1 MPGFI
6 KQESIDEVSNR
17 TDIVSVIGE
26 YVQLTQKGNDW
37 WGCCPF
43 HHEKTPSF
51 SVSADK
57 KFYYCFGC
65 HAKGTVFKFIQEM
78 ENVSFSEAVEILAKK
93 CGIQVEYSS
102 SGREEYKKDP
112 AVQLKAEY
120 TELYTRIASSFHYM
134 LMETDAG
141 KFARDYI
148 TSRGLTE
155 ETLKKFKLGYS
166 PADRTWL
173 KKFLKGKNYSEEFL
187 ANSGLFSKRYPDI
200 SFFNDRLMFPIF
212 NKNGEVVALGG
223 RFLRGDPSKSPKY
236 LNSTDLI
243 QYKKGSTLYAYNF
256 AKQAIHENRKVIFCE
271 GYMDCIAYHQC
282 GLTYAVAPLG
292 TALTEDQIGLV
303 KNYVKD
309 GSVLL
314 SFDSDGAGLA
324 ATKRAILMCRQ
335 QDLTVKVIKLTGG
348 KDPAEIMLKY
358 GPDVLTNEV
367 NSAILDNDFLL
378 SVLTATYSKNS
389 PDEKL
394 KAAREFFTYI
404 DALQSDIQKNAC
416 LEQFSRTYEVSLE
429 AIKNDYLNRN
439 QIEQKKKVSLPSD
452 QNVNE
457 EKIRMTAETAA
468 VLSVI
473 DDDIKYYKKLRSEI
487 TVDDISDPQAKKIF
501 IILEE
506 CSRSENFSVSTIL
519 NHCDQSQLQE
529 MIIKSMHEDPA
540 NKEVKVNDSIKM
552 LKRNVLKRQNDELQ
566 VQICR
571 LERSPLPEDKAQLME
586 LISRRMEI
594 SSRLEDLKK
603 RD

>member
-1 MPGFI
+1 MAGFI
-6 KQESIDEVSNR
+6 KQESIDEVSNK

-51 SVSADK
+51 SVSSDK

-78 ENVSFSEAVEILAKK
+78 ENCSFSEAVESLAKK
-93 CGIQVEYSS
+93 SGVQVEYTST
-102 SGREEYKKDP
+102 GREEYRKDP
-112 AVQLKAEY
+112 SIQLKAEY
-120 TELYTRIASSFHYM
+120 TDLYTRVANSFHYM
-134 LMETDAG
+134 LMETEAG
-141 KFARDYI
+141 KFALEYI
-148 TSRGLTE
+148 TARGLTK
-155 ETLKKFKLGYS
+155 ETLEKFKLGYS

-173 KKFLKGKNYSEEFL
+173 KKFLKGKNYSDEFL

-212 NKNGEVVALGG
+212 NKNGEVVAMGG

-236 LNSTDLI
+236 LNSSDLI
-243 QYKKGSTLYAYNF
+243 QYKKGSTLYAFNF
-256 AKQAIHENRKVIFCE
+256 AKQAIHENHKVIFCE

-292 TALTEDQIGLV
+292 TALTEEQISLV
-303 KNYVKD
+303 KNYVRD
-309 GSVLL
+309 GCVML

-324 ATKRAILMCRQ
+324 ATKRAIIMCRQ
-335 QDLTVKVIKLTGG
+335 HDLTVKVIKLSGG
-348 KDPAEIMLKY
+348 KDPAEIMINY
-358 GPDVLTNEV
+358 GPEVLTNEV

-378 SVLTATYSKNS
+378 SVLTATYGKDS
-389 PDEKL
+389 PDAKL
-394 KAAREFFTYI
+394 KAAMEFFTYI
-404 DALQSDIQKNAC
+404 DALQTDIQKNAC
-416 LEQFSRTYEVSLE
+416 LEQFCRTYEVSLD
-429 AIKNDYLNRN
+429 AIRNDYLNRS
-439 QIEQKKKVSLPSD
+439 QIEQKMKKTLPSD
-452 QNVNE
+452 QNVKE
-457 EKIRMTAETAA
+457 EKIKVTAESAA

-473 DDDIKYYKKLRSEI
+473 DDDISFFKKLRNEI
-487 TVDDISDPQAKKIF
+487 TVDDLSDSLAKKIF

-506 CSRSENFSVSTIL
+506 CSRNDNFSVSSIL
-519 NHCDQSQLQE
+519 NHCENPELQNL
-529 MIIKSMHEDPA
+529 IIKSLQTDSA
-540 NKEVKVNDSIKM
+540 NKEQSVNESIKL
-552 LKRNVLKRQNDELQ
+552 LKRNVLKKQNDELQ

-571 LERSPLPEDKAQLME
+571 LERSQLPEDKAQLME

>member
-1 MPGFI
+1 MAGFI
-6 KQESIDEVSNR
+6 KQESIDEVSSR
-17 TDIVSVIGE
+17 CDIVSVIGE

-65 HAKGTVFKFIQEM
+65 HAKGTVFKFIQEV
-78 ENVSFSEAVEILAKK
+78 ENISFSEAVEVLARKN
-93 CGIQVEYSS
+93 GIQLEYSS

-112 AVQLKAEY
+112 SFQLKAEY
-120 TELYTRIASSFHYM
+120 TELYSRIASSFHYM
-134 LMETDAG
+134 LMETQAG
-141 KFARDYI
+141 KFAKDYI

-173 KKFLKGKNYSEEFL
+173 KKFLKEKNYSEEFL
-187 ANSGLFSKRYPDI
+187 SNSGLFSKKYPDI

-223 RFLRGDPSKSPKY
+223 RFLRGDPLKSPKY
-236 LNSTDLI
+236 LNSSDLI
-243 QYKKGSTLYAYNF
+243 QYKKGSTLYAFNF
-256 AKQAIHENRKVIFCE
+256 AKKSIHEEHKVIFCE

-292 TALTEDQIGLV
+292 TALTEEQIALV

-309 GSVLL
+309 GFVFL
-314 SFDSDGAGLA
+314 SFDSDNAGLQ
-324 ATKRAILMCRQ
+324 ATKRAILMCRKN
-335 QDLTVKVIKLTGG
+335 DLSVKVIRLTGG

-358 GPDVLTNEV
+358 GSKVLTKEV
-367 NSAILDNDFLL
+367 DSAILDNDFLL
-378 SVLTATYSKNS
+378 SVLTSRYDKKN
-389 PDEKL
+389 PDGKI
-394 KAAREFFTYI
+394 KAALEFFSYI
-404 DALQSDIQKNAC
+404 DSLQTDIQKNAC

-429 AIKNDYLNRN
+429 AIKKDYLNRN
-439 QIEQKKKVSLPSD
+439 QLEQKKKNTFTSEK
-452 QNVNE
+452 NVKKENF
-457 EKIRMTAETAA
+457 RLTAETAA

-487 TVDDISDPQAKKIF
+487 TVDDLSDFQAKKIF

-506 CSRSENFSVSTIL
+506 CSRSENFSVSSIL
-519 NHCDQSQLQE
+519 NHCQEPELQE
-529 MIIKSMHEDPA
+529 MIIKSMQNDSA
-540 NKEVKVNDSIKM
+540 NKDLIVDESIKM
-552 LKRNVLKRQNDELQ
+552 LKCNVLKKQNNELQ
-566 VQICR
+566 IQICR
-571 LERSPLPEDKAQLME
+571 LERSPLSEDKNQLME
-586 LISRRMEI
+586 LISRKMEI
-594 SSRLEDLKK
+594 SSRLEELKK